1 MASSLEQLYKK
12 LNFIDKKEFIKL
24 SDIDIKSFDGISQRF
39 KYALK
44 EIKPEAMFCLQDE
57 PLILF
62 FNLENKDDKD
72 AEIKKIFKQT
82 WNFDKSPIIVIST
95 NSDIV
100 FYDAFDFDTKTSKL
114 RKITESENDFQKFAY
129 ENLYTGKIFENYE
142 KNFHSKSRV
151 QDLLFKQIVD
161 YRKEL
166 INQGL
171 SDSFTN
177 ILLSR
182 IIFIKYLKD
191 RKIIIDNNNDNRIK
205 ESFESIESLYN
216 LFKYLKQKFNG
227 DLFDIEENEET
238 NISTTHM
245 SLIKG
250 FFEDND
256 INGQGRLFIPFDFS
270 IIPVELIS
278 NIYEQFL
285 NKQQYENKA
294 YYTPSFLVDYI
305 TNRTIKPFLNKPNK
319 FDSNCK
325 VLDPACGSGIFLIET
340 LRKIIFKEEQ
350 LSNNEKISPERL
362 QKLVENNIFGI
373 DKDEDAINIAI
384 FSLYITLL
392 DYQDPKCILSFTFPH
407 LKGQNFFVGNFF
419 DTKNSFNQKLNN
431 FDFILSNPPYGE
443 IKDEHHTYWFKN
455 NKIPVNDNQIAQ
467 SFLVRSKD
475 FCNSKTTVS
484 MIVLSKMLYNVKAEK
499 FRKFFLKN
507 FCLKEVLEL
516 SSVRKQIFQNA
527 ITPVAI
533 LTYSYNSKFED
544 NMKNKFQHFSVK
556 PNLYFKYFKIIIIEK
571 YDMKTILQKLVY
583 NYDWLWKTLLFGNI
597 LDFYFI
603 KRIVHNFNSL
613 DSYNCDLIKGKGIQF
628 GGGDKENTDHLKGL
642 PFLDTKSKEL
652 QQFKISLNENNIFTE
667 DFVHRSRYSI
677 KEIFKAPTLLIKK
690 GCNSNFECVS
700 SILNQDAVF
709 TDSVSSLKFKD
720 NDLNKLNSICGILNS
735 NFFTYFILNYIS
747 AVAIERN
754 QMHFKECLKVPYA
767 YSKDLSDT
775 VENLHALLNKEPLVF
790 SKESYEFDNRKKEL
804 LCTLNDQVAILFN
817 LSDTEKD
824 LIDYTLNVS
833 IPIWK
838 YGDNISKEKEPVAF
852 KNVQENQLKEYCRIF
867 IETFAEQYKYFNIDV
882 YILLHCTLIN
892 FKAREKNLNQPQIN
906 IHSDSDLKLENIIA
920 DISDCSISEITDDMY
935 IKKDVKGFSEN
946 SFFVLKTNE
955 YKNWHKAIARLDVNE
970 FSNAIWEAELELS

>member
-1 MASSLEQLYKK
+1 MVTTLEQLYID
-12 LNFIDKKEFIKL
+12 LNYIDKKEFIKF
-24 SDIDIKSFDGISQRF
+24 SGIDIKSFDGISQRF

-44 EIKPEAMFCLQDE
+44 EINPEAMFCLQDE

-82 WNFDKSPIIVIST
+82 WNFDKAPIIVIST
-95 NSDIV
+95 DSDIV

-114 RKITESENDFQKFAY
+114 KKITEAENDFQKFAY
-129 ENLYTGKIFENYE
+129 ENLYTGRIFESYE
-142 KNFHSKSRV
+142 KNFDNKSRV

-191 RKIIIDNNNDNRIK
+191 RKIIIDNNNDNRII

-238 NISTTHM
+238 NISSAHM

-270 IIPVELIS
+270 IIPVELVS

-305 TNRTIKPFLNKPNK
+305 TNRTIKPFLNKPDK
-319 FDSNCK
+319 LDSDCK

-340 LRKIIFKEEQ
+340 LRKIIYKEEQ
-350 LSNNEKISPERL
+350 LTGSQKISSKRL
-362 QKLVENNIFGI
+362 QQLVESNIFGI

-419 DTKNSFNQKLNN
+419 DTNNLFNQKLNN

-443 IKDEHHTYWFKN
+443 IKDEYHTDWFKN

-467 SFLVRSKD
+467 SFLVRAKD
-475 FCNSKTTVS
+475 FCNSETIIS

-533 LTYSYNSKFED
+533 LTYSYNPNIED
-544 NMKNKFQHFSVK
+544 NMKSKFHHFSVK

-571 YDMKTILQKLVY
+571 YDRKTILQKLVY

-603 KRIVHNFNSL
+603 KRIVSNFKSIE
-613 DSYNCDLIKGKGIQF
+613 SYDCNLIKGKGIQF
-628 GGGDKENTDHLKGL
+628 GGGDKQHTEHLKGL
-642 PFLDTKSKEL
+642 PFLNTQNKEL
-652 QQFKISLNENNIFTE
+652 QQFKVSIDVNNVFTE
-667 DFVHRSRYSI
+667 NFVHRNRYSI
-677 KEIFKAPTLLIKK
+677 KDIFKAPTLLIKK

-709 TDSVSSLKFKD
+709 TDSVGSLKFKD
-720 NDLNKLNSICGILNS
+720 NDLNKLYSLCGILNS

-747 AVAIERN
+747 AVTIERN
-754 QMHFKECLKVPYA
+754 QMHFRECLKTPYG
-767 YSKDLSDT
+767 YSENLSKT
-775 VENLHALLNKEPLVF
+775 VEDLHTLLKKEPEIF
-790 SKESYEFDNRKKEL
+790 SQENYEFSNKKNIL
-804 LCTLNDQVAILFN
+804 LKNLNEQVAILFN

-824 LIDYTLNVS
+824 LIDYTLNIS

-838 YGDNISKEKEPVAF
+838 YGDNTSKTKEPMAF
-852 KNVQENQLKEYCRIF
+852 KNVQENQLKEYCNIF

-882 YILLHCTLIN
+882 YILKYCTLVN
-892 FKAREKNLNQPQIN
+892 FKAREKKLNQPQIN
-906 IHSDSDLKLENIIA
+906 IHRNSDLKLENIIA

-935 IKKDVKGFSEN
+935 IKKDAKGFSEN